1 MVMNSVDE
9 LRDRFTGQYEDPVD
23 DAKKPVGEGNPNR
36 ILIAAGLGLLAAVSL
51 GELFLAWQIRNL
63 QHMEDRL
70 QGHALERQQTFQID
84 MEQRFE
90 DFARRS
96 HRNMRDMQRDL
107 AGTAEA
113 SDATASK
120 LEKTRAMAQRLAA
133 EQSKSNQEFGIQIL
147 GKADE
152 QQVRALS
159 KDVSSTRS
167 DLEAAKKNLQDTTEN
182 MGKMRTELGTLIARN
197 HDEVDQFRLRGERD
211 YFEFTLER
219 RESPIRVAGVGLR
232 LKRVSLKRH
241 RYTLEVYAD
250 DLKVEKKDRSINE
263 PVYFYVSAHKGP
275 LELVINKIGETRV
288 AGYLSIPKE
297 LSQRGAGSR

>member
-1 MVMNSVDE
+1 MNSVDE
-9 LRDRFTGQYEDPVD
+9 LRDNFTAQEVPVD
-23 DAKKPVGEGNPNR
+23 DAKTHIAAGNPNR

-63 QHMEDRL
+63 QHMQDRL
-70 QGHALERQQTFQID
+70 QGDAVERQQTFQKD

-96 HRNMRDMQRDL
+96 HRSLRDMQRDL
-107 AGTAEA
+107 AGTAGA
-113 SDATASK
+113 SDATASE
-120 LEKTRAMAQRLAA
+120 LEKTRTMAQRLAA
-133 EQSKSNQEFGIQIL
+133 EQNKSNQEFGIQIL

-167 DLEAAKKNLQDTTEN
+167 DLETTKKNLQDTTEN

-197 HDEVDQFRLRGERD
+197 HDEVEQLRRRGERD
-211 YFEFTLER
+211 YFEFTLQRWEN
-219 RESPIRVAGVGLR
+219 PIRVAGVGLQ
-232 LKRVSLKRH
+232 LKKVSLKRH

-275 LELVINKIGETRV
+275 LELVINRMGETSV
-288 AGYLSIPKE
+288 AGYLSIPKD
-297 LSQRGAGSR
+297 LSQGGTGSR